1 MYDQVYLAEH
11 AVDMSNL
18 TILSFFAKFYYSL
31 ELSDALNI
39 TLRFKLGAMKLR
51 Y

>member
-11 AVDMSNL
+11 AVDMFNL

-31 ELSDALNI
+31 EVSDVLNF
-39 TLRFKLGAMKLR
+39 TLRFKFGAMKLL